1 MSSTDLTPPVHNYE
15 DIAISPTLLPT
26 EETTTGDMVASP
38 SLKKHPQLVSTRM
51 IEYLGHAFF
60 IVMALIVIDCL
71 QYRQPISTEIGVTPH
86 LQDLQI
92 IRRLKNRLL

>member
-26 EETTTGDMVASP
+26 EETTTGALASP

>member
-26 EETTTGDMVASP
+26 EETTTGALVSS

-71 QYRQPISTEIGVTPH
+71 QYRQPISTEIGEIPH
-86 LQDLQI
+86 LQDVQI

>member
-15 DIAISPTLLPT
+15 DIAISRTLLPT
-26 EETTTGDMVASP
+26 EETTTGDMASP
-38 SLKKHPQLVSTRM
+38 SPNCPRQLASNTM

-71 QYRQPISTEIGVTPH
+71 QYREPVSTEIGVTPH